1 MCSDSGFR
9 LYLTTRSGV
18 GRELLNCVTL
28 VDFTLPS
35 EGLQEQLQGLV
46 MAAKQPALRLA
57 RQQVVQEGAANK
69 AALQAVEERILST
82 LSASQGNLLE
92 DEAAVDIL
100 DASRALSLQLTQR
113 QRDAQKT
120 LGQIADFKRAHAH
133 LASDSA
139 VAYTTLTWLPTLA
152 PMYHFSHAWFLQLFS
167 SSVKNRYFFLSLG
180 TRLAILCFF
189 VRAIFC
195 AVLIMLIGSN
205 YMRMLQ
211 R

>member
-1 MCSDSGFR
+1 M
-9 LYLTTRSGV
+9 

-35 EGLQEQLQGLV
+35 EGLQEQLLGLV

-92 DEAAVDIL
+92 DEAAVDVL
-100 DASRALSLQLTQR
+100 DTSRALSEQLTQR
-113 QRDAQKT
+113 QHEALKT
-120 LGQIADFKRAHAH
+120 LGQIAAFKQAHAD
-133 LASDSA
+133 LARDSA

-152 PMYHFSHAWFLQLFS
+152 AMYHFSHAWFLQLFS
-167 SSVKNRYFFLSLG
+167 SSVKNRCAFFYRDYYLYFLPRTS
-180 TRLAILCFF
+180 
-189 VRAIFC
+189 
-195 AVLIMLIGSN
+195 
-205 YMRMLQ
+205 
-211 R
+211 